1 MKVKILTPVLHDTDA
16 YKEGDVADLPAAAAK
31 ALIDCGAAEELAS
44 SKAKAHAE
52 AAEKAAAEKLAA
64 EKAEAEKA
72 EAAAL
77 AKPNANAS

>member
-44 SKAKAHAE
+44 SKAKAQAE

-77 AKPNANAS
+77 AKPNAS